1 MTSPGKLIVQ
11 HPSEETLKVILS
23 GNWRLD
29 GSLPSAADVQ
39 HAVEGA
45 SGLRNITLDA
55 RQVSDWDTGLLTFLV
70 GVRRLCAR
78 QEIRLDADNLPDGAK
93 KLLALA
99 SAVPEKKDARQAE
112 KKARFL
118 THVGNET
125 VNFFLSSGELLEF
138 IGDAVV
144 AIYRMLRGKAQFRRA
159 DLGLIIESCG
169 AKALP
174 IVTLICFLVGLIL
187 AFIGAIQLKLFGA
200 QIYVADLVGIAMVR
214 LMGAIMT
221 GIVMAGR
228 TGGAFAAQLGTMQV
242 NQEIDALKTLGI
254 SPMEFLVLPR
264 MLALALMMPLLV
276 PLRQRHGHPGGD
288 DGGRGDARYRLHPVL
303 QRDRQ
308 GGQPVEPGHRPFF
321 RHRLRGDRG
330 AFRMHAGHA
339 VRPERL
345 GGGGCRH
352 LRGGHRHCRDHCFNR
367 RDHPGMQHA
376 RGIRRL
382 GRLATR
388 RARRRSSRKRH
399 DRKSKPHITVQ
410 DLTMAYGDFV
420 LMRDLTFTINH
431 GDVFII
437 MGGSGCG
444 KSTMMTILIGLKTP
458 ARGRVI
464 LRRH

>member
-39 HAVEGA
+39 RAVEGA

-112 KKARFL
+112 KKAGFL

-144 AIYRMLRGKAQFRRA
+144 AIYRMLRGRAQFRRA

-242 NQEIDALKTLGI
+242 NQEIDALRTLGI

-264 MLALALMMPLLV
+264 MLALALMMPLLCLYANV
-276 PLRQRHGHPGGD
+276 MGILGGMTVGVGMLD
-288 DGGRGDARYRLHPVL
+288 IGFIQYYNETAKAVNLWNLGIGLFSGTVFGVIVALSGCMRGMQCGRSASAVGDA
-303 QRDRQ
+303 
-308 GGQPVEPGHRPFF
+308 
-321 RHRLRGDRG
+321 
-330 AFRMHAGHA
+330 ATSA
-339 VRPERL
+339 VVTAIVGIIVSTAVITLVCNIL
-345 GGGGCRH
+345 G
-352 LRGGHRHCRDHCFNR
+352 
-367 RDHPGMQHA
+367 
-376 RGIRRL
+376 
-382 GRLATR
+382 
-388 RARRRSSRKRH
+388 
-399 DRKSKPHITVQ
+399 V
-410 DLTMAYGDFV
+410 
-420 LMRDLTFTINH
+420 
-431 GDVFII
+431 
-437 MGGSGCG
+437 
-444 KSTMMTILIGLKTP
+444 
-458 ARGRVI
+458 
-464 LRRH
+464 